1 MTALAGLRPKR
12 PDWFRGFLV
21 VAVVSMMVYL
31 AAAWWAPWTPG
42 RLGGLTFGTLAAL
55 LFVVDALYPFRRRW
69 NAWPFG
75 NVQRWLQFHVYGGA
89 IAGLYVLLHVG
100 FRLPNGLFGWWLFL
114 LSLWVIGSGLAGVY
128 LQKRI
133 PTVLANNLAVE
144 AIYERIPELTARLQA
159 EADKLLAGAP
169 DLLQRFYSTNTRASL
184 ATVAPAWGYLVDFRA
199 ERERR
204 MAPFKE
210 VVTYL
215 SDVDR
220 MKLGD
225 LQAIVTEKFE
235 LDVQY
240 SLQRILKVWVPLH
253 AVPAVVLM
261 GLLVVHV
268 AAALLF

>member
-1 MTALAGLRPKR
+1 MTWAVLRPKR
-12 PDWFRGFLV
+12 PAWFRGFAIVAASSLV
-21 VAVVSMMVYL
+21 VYAV
-31 AAAWWAPWTPG
+31 AAWRWPWTPG
-42 RLGGLTFGTLAAL
+42 RWGGLTAGTVAAL
-55 LFVVDALYPFRRRW
+55 LFVVDSLYPFRRRS
-69 NAWPFG
+69 NGWPFG
-75 NVQRWLQFHVYGGA
+75 TSQRWLQFHVYGGA
-89 IAGLYVLLHVG
+89 IAGLLVLMHVG

-128 LQKRI
+128 LQKQI
-133 PTVLANNLAVE
+133 PLVLANNLAVE
-144 AIYERIPELTARLQA
+144 AIYERIPELTTRLQA
-159 EADKLLAGAP
+159 EADRLLTGAP

-184 ATVAPAWGYLVDFRA
+184 AAVSPAWSYLLDFRA

-210 VVTYL
+210 VTTYL
-215 SDVDR
+215 SDADR
-220 MKLGD
+220 VTLID
-225 LQAIVTEKFE
+225 LQAIVSEKFE

-268 AAALLF
+268 AAVLLF

>member
-1 MTALAGLRPKR
+1 MTWTVLRPKR
-12 PDWFRGFLV
+12 PAWFRGFLI
-21 VAVVSMMVYL
+21 VAVVSLLVY
-31 AAAWWAPWTPG
+31 AVVAWRSPWAPG
-42 RLGGLTFGTLAAL
+42 RWGVLTFGTLAAL
-55 LFVVDALYPFRRRW
+55 LFVVDSLYPFRRRW

-75 NVQRWLQFHVYGGA
+75 TVQRWLQFHIYGGG
-89 IAGLYVLLHVG
+89 IAALYVLMHVG
-100 FRLPNGLFGWWLFL
+100 FRLPNGLFGWWLFV

-128 LQKRI
+128 LQKQI

-144 AIYERIPELTARLQA
+144 AIYERIPELTTRLQA
-159 EADKLLAGAP
+159 EADKLLTGAP
-169 DLLQRFYSTNTRASL
+169 DLLQRFYSSNTRASL
-184 ATVAPAWGYLVDFRA
+184 AAVAPAWSYLVDFRA

-210 VVTYL
+210 VTTYL
-215 SDVDR
+215 SDADR
-220 MKLGD
+220 VKLSD
-225 LQAIVTEKFE
+225 LQAIVSEKFE

-268 AAALLF
+268 AAVLLF

>member
-1 MTALAGLRPKR
+1 MTRSVFRPKR
-12 PDWFRGFLV
+12 MEWFRGFLIAA
-21 VAVVSMMVYL
+21 VASMAVYL
-31 AAAWWAPWTPG
+31 AAAWRAPWTPG

-55 LFVVDALYPFRRRW
+55 LFVVDSLYPFRRRW

-89 IAGLYVLLHVG
+89 IAGLYVLIHVG

-114 LSLWVIGSGLAGVY
+114 LSFWVIVSGLAGVY
-128 LQKRI
+128 LQKQI

-144 AIYERIPELTARLQA
+144 AIYERIPDLTTRLQA

-169 DLLQRFYSTNTRASL
+169 ELLQRFYSTNTRASL
-184 ATVAPAWGYLVDFRA
+184 AAVAPAWGYLIDFRA

-204 MAPFKE
+204 MAPFRE

-215 SDVDR
+215 SEADR
-220 MKLGD
+220 VKLMD
-225 LQAIVTEKFE
+225 LQAIVAEKFE

-240 SLQRILKVWVPLH
+240 SLQRMLKVWVPLH
-253 AVPAVVLM
+253 AVPAVILM

-268 AAALLF
+268 TAVVLF

>member
-1 MTALAGLRPKR
+1 MTVTVLRPKR
-12 PDWFRGFLV
+12 AAWFRGFLV
-21 VAVVSMMVYL
+21 VAVVSMVVYA

-55 LFVVDALYPFRRRW
+55 LFVVDSLYPFRRSW

-75 NVQRWLQFHVYGGA
+75 NVQRWLQFHIYGGA
-89 IAGLYVLLHVG
+89 IAGLYVLIHVG

-114 LSLWVIGSGLAGVY
+114 LSFWVIVSGLAGVY
-128 LQKRI
+128 LQKQI

-159 EADKLLAGAP
+159 DADKLLTGAP
-169 DLLQRFYSTNTRASL
+169 ELLQRFYSTNTRASL
-184 ATVAPAWGYLVDFRA
+184 AGVAPAWGYLIDFRA

-204 MAPFKE
+204 MAPFRE
-210 VVTYL
+210 VQTYL
-215 SDVDR
+215 SEGDR
-220 MKLGD
+220 AKLGD
-225 LQAIVTEKFE
+225 LQAIVSEKFE

-240 SLQRILKVWVPLH
+240 SLQRLLKVWVPLH
-253 AVPAVVLM
+253 AVPALLLM

-268 AAALLF
+268 VAVLLF

>member
-1 MTALAGLRPKR
+1 MTWAAFRPKR
-12 PDWFRGFLV
+12 AEWFRGFLI
-21 VAVVSMMVYL
+21 VAVASMVVYL
-31 AAAWWAPWTPG
+31 VAAWWAPWSPG
-42 RLGGLTFGTLAAL
+42 RVGGLTFGTLAAL
-55 LFVVDALYPFRRRW
+55 LFLVDALYPFRRRW

-75 NVQRWLQFHVYGGA
+75 NVQRWLQFHIYGGG
-89 IAGLYVLLHVG
+89 IAGLYVLIHVG

-114 LSLWVIGSGLAGVY
+114 LSLWVIVSGLAGVY
-128 LQKRI
+128 LQKQI
-133 PTVLANNLAVE
+133 PAVLANNLAVE
-144 AIYERIPELTARLQA
+144 AIYERIPGLTARLQA

-169 DLLQRFYSTNTRASL
+169 EILQRFYSTNTRVSL
-184 ATVAPAWGYLVDFRA
+184 ASVAPAWGYLVDFRA

-204 MAPFKE
+204 MAPFRD

-215 SDVDR
+215 SEADR
-220 MKLGD
+220 LKLMD
-225 LQAIVTEKFE
+225 LQAIVSEKFE

-268 AAALLF
+268 AAVLLF

>member
-1 MTALAGLRPKR
+1 MTWTALRPKR
-12 PDWFRGFLV
+12 ADWFRGFLIT
-21 VAVVSMMVYL
+21 AVVSMVIYL
-31 AAAWWAPWTPG
+31 VAAWRAPWAPG
-42 RLGGLTFGTLAAL
+42 RWGGLTCGTLAAL

-75 NVQRWLQFHVYGGA
+75 NIQRWLQFHIYGGG
-89 IAGLYVLLHVG
+89 IAGLYVLMHVG

-114 LSLWVIGSGLAGVY
+114 LSLWVIVSGLAGVY
-128 LQKRI
+128 LQKQI
-133 PTVLANNLAVE
+133 PAVLANNLSVE

-169 DLLQRFYSTNTRASL
+169 DLLQRFYSTNTRTSL
-184 ATVAPAWGYLVDFRA
+184 ASVAPAWGYLIDFRA

-204 MAPFKE
+204 LAPFRE

-215 SDVDR
+215 SEADR
-220 MKLGD
+220 LKLTD
-225 LQAIVTEKFE
+225 LQAIVSEKFE

-240 SLQRILKVWVPLH
+240 SLQRVLKVWVPLH
-253 AVPAVVLM
+253 AVPAIVLM

-268 AAALLF
+268 GAVLLF